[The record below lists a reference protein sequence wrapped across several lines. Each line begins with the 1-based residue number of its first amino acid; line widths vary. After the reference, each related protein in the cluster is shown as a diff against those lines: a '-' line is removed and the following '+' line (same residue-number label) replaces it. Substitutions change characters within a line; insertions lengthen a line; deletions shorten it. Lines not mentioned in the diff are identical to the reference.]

1 MLIQMSRWG
10 PASLA
15 SGVDLDGLKVM
26 LQSAARTLDLPEDT
40 VTVVTLTG
48 DEHLREY
55 NRRYRG
61 LDEPT
66 DVLAFAARE
75 QPTDQRF
82 QAPPGTEDWLGD
94 IVISLPRARRQAQEA
109 GHPINDEVRLLAVH
123 GLLHLLGYDHAEPAE
138 EATMTAITNRLL
150 ASTP

>member
-1 MLIQMSRWG
+1 VLIQMSRLG
-10 PASLA
+10 PTSLA
-15 SGVDLDGLKVM
+15 SGVDLDGLKVV
-26 LQSAARTLDLPEDT
+26 LQTAARTLKLPDDT

-48 DEHLREY
+48 DEQLREY

-75 QPTDQRF
+75 EPTDPRF
-82 QAPPGTEDWLGD
+82 QAPPGTQDWLGD
-94 IVISLPRARRQAQEA
+94 IVISLPRAREQAREA

-123 GLLHLLGYDHAEPAE
+123 GLLHLRGYDHAEPSE
-138 EATMTAITNRLL
+138 EVAMTALTNRIL
-150 ASTP
+150 AARP